1 MADVSEFN
9 SNNKAQQPQDTSNCM
24 TIDSLASVLDIDK
37 FNKMITNTSTT
48 VNSFLTSYIKSQTPQ
63 PPTLQV
69 EMDRYRQT
77 ALDEQRKM
85 IEKHEKMMA
94 ELNKL
99 FGLYESQL
107 QSAKNTDDL
116 YKMLL
121 AQNINL
127 KKSVESEIHT
137 IEISDRKTYYENE
150 QNGYAGWWA
159 RVFNTNYKYLI
170 LLLILVVI
178 LKRRYNEPKL
188 WGTIIALALYP
199 MLAYYVI
206 DFIIGIYHW
215 VKSKTNWVYLSL

>member
-1 MADVSEFN
+1 MANVSEIN
-9 SNNKAQQPQDTSNCM
+9 SNNKTDQTEDDSNCM
-24 TIDSLASVLDIDK
+24 TIDSLSSVLDIDT
-37 FNKMITNTSTT
+37 FNKMITNTSNT
-48 VNSFLTSYIKSQTPQ
+48 VNGFLTSYIKSQAPQ

-85 IEKHEKMMA
+85 IEKHEKIIA

-116 YKMLL
+116 YKMLQ
-121 AQNINL
+121 AQNLKL

-159 RVFNTNYKYLI
+159 SLFEKNYNYLI
-170 LLLILVVI
+170 LLLILFVI
-178 LKRRYNEPKL
+178 LKKRYNEPKV
-188 WGTIIALALYP
+188 WAIIISLALYP

-206 DFIIGIYHW
+206 DFITGIYDW
-215 VKSKTNWVYLSL
+215 LRSKTKWVYLHL

>member
-9 SNNKAQQPQDTSNCM
+9 SNNKAPQPEDNSNCM
-24 TIDSLASVLDIDK
+24 TIDSLSSVLDIDT
-37 FNKMITNTSTT
+37 FNKMITNTSNT
-48 VNSFLTSYIKSQTPQ
+48 VNGFLTSYIKSQAPQ

-85 IEKHEKMMA
+85 IEKHEKIIA

-116 YKMLL
+116 YKMLQ
-121 AQNINL
+121 AQNLKL

-159 RVFNTNYKYLI
+159 SLFEKNYKYLI
-170 LLLILVVI
+170 LLLILFVI
-178 LKRRYNEPKL
+178 LKKRYNEPKV
-188 WGTIIALALYP
+188 WAIIISLALYP

-206 DFIIGIYHW
+206 DFITGIYDW
-215 VKSKTNWVYLSL
+215 LRSKTKWVYLHL

>member
-9 SNNKAQQPQDTSNCM
+9 SNDKTQQSQDNSNCM

-37 FNKMITNTSTT
+37 FNKMITNTSDT
-48 VNSFLTSYIKSQTPQ
+48 VNSFLTSYIKSQSPQ

-107 QSAKNTDDL
+107 QSAKNTGDL
-116 YKMLL
+116 YKMLQ
-121 AQNINL
+121 AQNIKL

-150 QNGYAGWWA
+150 QNGYAGWWSSL
-159 RVFNTNYKYLI
+159 FEKNYKYLI
-170 LLLILVVI
+170 LLLILAVI
-178 LKRRYNEPKL
+178 AKKRYNEPKL

-199 MLAYYVI
+199 MLAYYAI
-206 DFIIGIYHW
+206 DFIIGIYNW
-215 VKSKTNWVYLSL
+215 IISKTKLVYLYL

>member
-9 SNNKAQQPQDTSNCM
+9 SNNKAQQPDDNSNCM
-24 TIDSLASVLDIDK
+24 TIDSLSSVLDIDT
-37 FNKMITNTSTT
+37 FNKMITNTGNT
-48 VNSFLTSYIKSQTPQ
+48 VNGFLTSYIKSQAPQ

-85 IEKHEKMMA
+85 IEKHEKMIA

-116 YKMLL
+116 YKMLQ
-121 AQNINL
+121 AQNLKL

-159 RVFNTNYKYLI
+159 SVFNTTYKYLI
-170 LLLILVVI
+170 LLLILFVI
-178 LKRRYNEPKL
+178 LKKRYNEPKL
-188 WGTIIALALYP
+188 WVMIIALALYP

-206 DFIIGIYHW
+206 DFIVGIYHW
-215 VKSKTNWVYLSL
+215 IRSKTKWVYLSL